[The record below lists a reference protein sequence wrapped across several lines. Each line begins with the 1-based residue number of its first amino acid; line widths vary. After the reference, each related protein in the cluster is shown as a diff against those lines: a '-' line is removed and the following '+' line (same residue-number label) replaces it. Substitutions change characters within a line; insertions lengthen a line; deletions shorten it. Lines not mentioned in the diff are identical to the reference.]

1 MANNPYDRDWDSIG
15 ENIQK
20 IVDQAVNSQ
29 DYQRLNQMI
38 SQVVGRA
45 ADVGSEA
52 VRKVVTERRD
62 RYTGYKTDGG
72 KVFEGEVVDSSV
84 PLHKIYP
91 NRHNAQRQQT
101 NPPPA
106 QNLPVLYAN
115 PSGKKTEGI
124 LKTVGGGI
132 LTGLTAP
139 SLLVSLLV
147 RGLILGQSI
156 LTFSTAMTVAGLGAG
171 VWLLS
176 GGIRTLG
183 RMSRFSTYVKTLGDK
198 TYCELRK
205 LASSVGKSQKFVKK
219 ELQRMIDDGLFL
231 EGHMDAGKTSLITSD
246 ETYKHYQTS
255 CRQQEERARIEAQEA
270 QARAASGI
278 SPQVQE
284 VLDKGNAFVQQIR
297 ACNDAIPGKEI
308 SGKIFRME
316 MLVGKIFQRAQ
327 EHPEVVPDLKKLM
340 DYYLP
345 MTVKLLNAYADMDA
359 QPVQGETIR
368 ASKLEIEN
376 TLDTL
381 NSAFEKLLD
390 DLFRETAMD
399 VSSDISVL
407 QTLLAQEGLAEDE
420 LSRLRSRNK
429 SENQSMF

>member
-1 MANNPYDRDWDSIG
+1 MADRNTGNGWDTIG

-29 DYQRLNQMI
+29 DYQKLNQMI
-38 SQVVGRA
+38 SQAVGRA
-45 ADVGSEA
+45 VDTGSEA
-52 VRKVVTERRD
+52 VRRAVQEKQN
-62 RYTGYKTDGG
+62 RYSGYKTDGG
-72 KVFEGEVVDSSV
+72 RVFEGEVVDPSV

-91 NRHNAQRQQT
+91 NRHVASRRQE
-101 NPPPA
+101 PKS
-106 QNLPVLYAN
+106 NLPVLYADT
-115 PSGKKTEGI
+115 SGKKTSGV
-124 LKTVGGGI
+124 LRTVGGGI
-132 LTGLTAP
+132 LTGITAP
-139 SLLVSLLV
+139 SLLGTALI
-147 RGLILGQSI
+147 RGLIFGQSI
-156 LTFSTAMTVAGLGAG
+156 LTFSTVLTVAGLGAG
-171 VWLLS
+171 VWLL
-176 GGIRTLG
+176 GAGIRTLG
-183 RMSRFSTYVKTLGDK
+183 QVNRFAEYVKTMGGK

-205 LASSVGKSQKFVKK
+205 LAGSVGKPQKFVRK
-219 ELQRMIDDGLFL
+219 ELERMIDQGLFL
-231 EGHMDAGKTSLITSD
+231 EGHLDAEKTSLITSD

-255 CRQQEERARIEAQEA
+255 RLLMQAQ
-270 QARAASGI
+270 QARAQTSADM
-278 SPQVQE
+278 PAQVQE
-284 VLDKGNAFVQQIR
+284 VLDKGDAFVRQIR

-308 SGKIFRME
+308 SDKIFRME
-316 MLVGKIFQRAQ
+316 TIVDKIFRRAQ

-359 QPVQGETIR
+359 QPIQGETIR

-407 QTLLAQEGLAEDE
+407 QTMLAQEGLAQDE
-420 LSRLRSRNK
+420 LMKLRSQNK
-429 SENQSMF
+429 SAANHHTEMS